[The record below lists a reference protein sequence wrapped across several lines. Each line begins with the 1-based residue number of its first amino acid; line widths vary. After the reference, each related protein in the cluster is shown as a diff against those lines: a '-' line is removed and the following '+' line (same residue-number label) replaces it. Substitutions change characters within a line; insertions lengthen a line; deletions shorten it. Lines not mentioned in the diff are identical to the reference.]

1 MGVKMNDQEV
11 KLWREGSP
19 ELQVRFSRLA
29 NLPNADNI
37 LRQGLLDLPRSMDA
51 VDVLLVNPPS
61 PKRAQGVSSGRRV
74 SQRMASKVA
83 SPQVP
88 LTQLAALLQATYKV
102 AVVDART
109 ERMSW
114 DDFEALLEKYEP
126 GYYLTYLT
134 AATFRNDMYGVFLA
148 KSLKA
153 CTIAFGP
160 YITPIPVETMRA
172 FPSLDYALLGEPE
185 LTLRDLIDHLEG
197 KLEDRPPLIQKLFK
211 KHDPS
216 YRPSIWEGSIVDLKG
231 IKGLA
236 WRQGDNVV
244 VNSPRPLIEDLDDL
258 PLPVY
263 EGLLSQKYH
272 MPYLGGP
279 FMSILTSRGCPSGC
293 TYCLKHLNYQ
303 NKIRLRSPEK
313 ILDEILYLKTLGIDH
328 VHMSSDLFTVNRKQV
343 MDLCNRLIR
352 TGLQV
357 RWTCNS
363 RVDYVDEEMLSLMG
377 RAGCRLIFWGI
388 ESANRQILENVHK
401 SVAPERVAEALR
413 WSKKAGI
420 KNWGY
425 FIFGLPGETE
435 DTIKETIRFSKGL
448 PLDLAFFNIA
458 APYPGT
464 PLFIQMVKEGWF
476 RPGMR
481 FGQVNMDETSV
492 IDYPDLPA
500 ERIQYWQRRAY
511 REWILRPGPILMH
524 LKMLLFDLSSLK
536 STLYIG
542 SRHFSWSAK

>member
-1 MGVKMNDQEV
+1 MDNQEV
-11 KLWREGSP
+11 KLWREVSP
-19 ELQVRFSRLA
+19 ELQVRYSKPPS
-29 NLPNADNI
+29 LPNADNI
-37 LRQGLLDLPRSMDA
+37 LRQGLLDSPRSKDA
-51 VDVLLVNPPS
+51 VDILLVNPPGS
-61 PKRAQGVSSGRRV
+61 KKRDQWISSGRRV
-74 SQRMASKVA
+74 SQRAARHVA

-88 LTQLAALLQATYKV
+88 LPQLAALLQATYKV
-102 AVVDART
+102 AIIDARA
-109 ERMSW
+109 EQMSW
-114 DDFEALLEKYEP
+114 NEFEAQLERYEP

-148 KSLKA
+148 KSLRA
-153 CTIAFGP
+153 CTIGFGP

-172 FPSLDYALLGEPE
+172 FPSLDYALLGEPD

-197 KLEDRPPLIQKLFK
+197 KLGDRPPTIQKLFR

-216 YRPSIWEGSIVDLKG
+216 YQPSVWEGSIVDLKG

-244 VNSPRPLIEDLDDL
+244 VNSPRPLISDLDDL

-263 EGLLSQKYH
+263 EGLLNPKYRI
-272 MPYLGGP
+272 PNVSGP
-279 FMSILTSRGCPSGC
+279 FMSIMTSRGCPGGC
-293 TYCLKHLNYQ
+293 TFCLKHLTYQ
-303 NKIRLRSPEK
+303 NKIRLRSPER
-313 ILDEILYLKTLGIDH
+313 IIDEILYLKTLGIDH
-328 VHMSSDLFTVNRKQV
+328 IHMSSDLFTVNRSQV
-343 MDLCNRLIR
+343 MDLCNRLIK
-352 TGLQV
+352 TGLSIK
-357 RWTCNS
+357 WTCNS
-363 RVDYVDEEMLSLMG
+363 RVDYVDEEMLALMG
-377 RAGCRLIFWGI
+377 RAGCQLIFWGI
-388 ESANRQILENVHK
+388 ESGDRQILENVHK
-401 SVAPERVAEALR
+401 NIVPEKVMEALR

-435 DTIKETIRFSKGL
+435 ETIQETIRFSKVL
-448 PLDLAFFNIA
+448 PLDLAVFNIA

-464 PLFIQMVKEGWF
+464 PLFFQMVKEGWF

-511 REWILRPGPILMH
+511 REWILRPGPILMY
-524 LKMLLFDLSSLK
+524 LKMLLFDLSTLK
-536 STLYIG
+536 PAVHVG
-542 SRHFSWSAK
+542 SHHFGWSAK